1 MKIPVFFNEKMVA
14 NVILSS
20 PSPRKPLEVINE
32 WKNKYNQSIEIIDF
46 FPLERKDFYL
56 AHDKEHVD
64 KILDLK
70 KKNGFS
76 TKHKEIAESL
86 YWTSASFYHA
96 AKKSLET
103 KIAVSPTSGFHH
115 AGYNQAWGY
124 CTFNGLLVSARK
136 MLNEG
141 SVKTIGIL
149 DYDYHQGDGSED
161 IIHRF
166 NMYENIIHITGKT
179 GYSREKDLFFDE
191 MPFMLESLKEVDIIY
206 YQAGADQHI
215 DDPLGGFLNSE
226 EMRKRDYLVLR
237 FAKENNIPIVW
248 NLAGGYQEEIN
259 GEHRS
264 IQKVLD
270 IHNATFEETIR
281 IFGKKI
287 DF

>member
-14 NVILSS
+14 NIILSS

-32 WKNKYNQSIEIIDF
+32 WKNKYANQFKIFDF
-46 FPLERKDFYL
+46 SPLEREDFYL
-56 AHDKEHVD
+56 VHDKIHVD

-76 TKHKEIAESL
+76 TKHKEIADSL
-86 YWTSASFYHA
+86 YWTSASFYYA
-96 AKKSLET
+96 AKKALIE

-115 AGYNQAWGY
+115 AGFEQAWGY
-124 CTFNGLLVSARK
+124 CTFNGLLISAKK

-166 NMYENIIHITGKT
+166 NLYDKIIHITGKT
-179 GYSREKDLFFDE
+179 SYSREKDLFFDE
-191 MPFMLESLKEVDIIY
+191 MPFMLESLKEVDIIF

-215 DDPLGGFLNSE
+215 NDPLGGFLNSE
-226 EMRKRDYLVLR
+226 EMRRRDSLVLQ

-248 NLAGGYQEEIN
+248 NLAGGYQEEI
-259 GEHRS
+259 GENHRS

-270 IHNATFEETIR
+270 IHNATLEETIKV
-281 IFGKKI
+281 FGG
-287 DF
+287 

>member
-14 NVILSS
+14 NVFLSS
-20 PSPRKPLEVINE
+20 PSPRKPLEVMNE
-32 WKNKYNQSIEIIDF
+32 WKNKYNESIEIIDF
-46 FPLERKDFYL
+46 FPLEKEDFYL
-56 AHDKEHVD
+56 VHEKKHVD
-64 KILDLK
+64 NIFNLK

-76 TKHKEIAESL
+76 TKHKEIADSL

-96 AKKSLET
+96 AKKALET

-115 AGYNQAWGY
+115 AGFDQAWGY
-124 CTFNGLLVSARK
+124 CTFNGLLLSAKK

-141 SVKTIGIL
+141 SVKSIGIL

-166 NMYENIIHITGKT
+166 NLYDKIINITGKS

-191 MPFMLESLKEVDIIY
+191 MPFMLESLKDVDIIF

-226 EMRKRDYLVLR
+226 EMRKRDNLVLR

-270 IHNATFEETIR
+270 IHNATFEETIKV
-281 IFGKKI
+281 FKNKN
-287 DF
+287 

>member
-14 NVILSS
+14 NVVLSS
-20 PSPRKPLEVINE
+20 PSPRKPLEVIKE
-32 WKNKYNQSIEIIDF
+32 WKNKYSDNLEIIDF
-46 FPLERKDFYL
+46 VPLIREDFYL

-64 KILDLK
+64 KILELK

-76 TKHKEIAESL
+76 TKHKEIADSL
-86 YWTSASFYHA
+86 YYTSASFYYA
-96 AKKSLET
+96 ARKALEN

-115 AGYNQAWGY
+115 AGFDQAWGY
-124 CTFNGLLVSARK
+124 CTFNGLLVSSMK

-166 NMYENIIHITGKT
+166 NLYDKIIHITGKT

-191 MPFMLESLKEVDIIY
+191 MPFMLESLKDVDIIF
-206 YQAGADQHI
+206 YQAGGDQHI
-215 DDPLGGFLNSE
+215 DDPLGGFLTSE

-237 FAKENNIPIVW
+237 FAKEHNIPIVW
-248 NLAGGYQEEIN
+248 NLAGGYQEEIH
-259 GEHRS
+259 GDYRS

-270 IHNATFEETIR
+270 IHNATFEETIKV
-281 IFGKKI
+281 FT
-287 DF
+287 

>member
-20 PSPRKPLEVINE
+20 PSPRKPLEVIKE
-32 WKNKYNQSIEIIDF
+32 WQNKYSKNMEIIDF
-46 FPLERKDFYL
+46 PPLTREDFYL
-56 AHDKEHVD
+56 AHDKTHVD

-76 TKHKEIAESL
+76 TTHKLIADSL
-86 YWTSASFYHA
+86 YYTSASFYHA
-96 AKKSLET
+96 AKKALES

-115 AGYNQAWGY
+115 AGFEQAWGY
-124 CTFNGLLVSARK
+124 CTFNGLLVSAMK

-141 SVKTIGIL
+141 SVKKIGIL

-166 NMYENIIHITGKT
+166 NLYDKIIHITGKT
-179 GYSREKDLFFDE
+179 SYSREKDMFFEE
-191 MPFMLESLKEVDIIY
+191 MPFMLESLKDADIIF

-226 EMRKRDYLVLR
+226 EMRRRDNLVLN

-248 NLAGGYQEEIN
+248 NLAGGYQEEIH
-259 GEHRS
+259 GEYRS

-270 IHNATFEETIR
+270 IHNATFEETIKV
-281 IFGKKI
+281 FVNK
-287 DF
+287 